1 MILREKKYGKQV
13 RVEEGEANIKNVHV
27 KEYIL
32 GKNRNFTD
40 LPANKSMTLDSLEVS

>member
-1 MILREKKYGKQV
+1 MVNKKGWKRGKLKQISKMSMLR
-13 RVEEGEANIKNVHV
+13 NI
-27 KEYIL
+27 YW

>member
-1 MILREKKYGKQV
+1 MYLREKKYGKQV
-13 RVEEGEANIKNVHV
+13 RVEEQISKMSMLRNI
-27 KEYIL
+27 YW

>member
-1 MILREKKYGKQV
+1 MYLRQKKYGKQV
-13 RVEEGEANIKNVHV
+13 RVEESLSKYQKCPC